1 MDIGYY
7 NHETFC
13 LIGGSD
19 DLSSYNILKKSKGN
33 TYSNC
38 SSSVGATTAVRLS
51 PKLDYIVYATGSDW
65 TKGIHELENMKKPK
79 ICLAKLSM
87 NDLKDLTSK

>member
-1 MDIGYY
+1 VDLGYY
-7 NHETFC
+7 NYETFC

-33 TYSNC
+33 TYSNA
-38 SSSVGATTAVRLS
+38 SSSVGACTAVRLS
-51 PKLDYIVYATGSDW
+51 PRLEYIVYATGSDW

-79 ICLAKLSM
+79 ICVSKLTTS
-87 NDLKDLTSK
+87 DLKDLSTK